1 MNPPQGQERTP
12 GAALPARHEVR
23 QAPPTPLGDLATE
36 RALLAALLRA
46 PAALAAAVPH
56 VRAEDF
62 YDPTHGQLFAAATA
76 LHAQRT
82 HVDAV
87 TLGAAVGHAVV
98 DRVIGHLPVL
108 VDPAGAASYAALVAD
123 TARTRRLA
131 AQLAQACT
139 ELERGTPRAKVATD
153 LDAALTGARLR
164 AEATPLALVLE
175 GLLEAWDHP
184 LPCTPTGLHQLDAL
198 LAGGLRPGD
207 LIGVAGTAGGGKS
220 ALVGQI
226 GLDAAQ
232 AGAVVLYASVEMAP
246 AEVLARWLA
255 CVAFR
260 GVPPELPPV
269 WALGYADILYGRAW
283 RGEDARGRPILSP
296 DVRAQVFDR
305 LECARQALEGV
316 VHRLFVEQIEPGAT
330 VEQVAALVR
339 SARRQAAAR
348 EPGAPHPVVVV
359 VDPLQRLFASER
371 AGRTGRAAEAV
382 NGLETER
389 VGAVAQEL
397 KYLADTEGLAVLF
410 TSDTTKSAALAPVSS
425 ASSLRG
431 SYQINH
437 LATLVLGLHTA
448 ETAAQLRAKL
458 GDLKKPDAV
467 APELTEEEI
476 QRRAAPGWWG
486 HRADATS
493 LGARLAVLE
502 CSKNRRGRPHA
513 LALGFVPGATCF
525 VEGDPDPTDDAA
537 PAASPPRRNR
547 KVPGGPP

>member
-1 MNPPQGQERTP
+1 MTAHDPPP
-12 GAALPARHEVR
+12 GRPAGRPE
-23 QAPPTPLGDLATE
+23 PPPPLVDLATE
-36 RALLAALLRA
+36 RALLAALLRD
-46 PAALAAAVPH
+46 PAALDAAAPH
-56 VRAEDF
+56 VRAADF
-62 YDPTHGQLFAAATA
+62 YDPTHGLLFAAATA

-82 HVDAV
+82 RVDAV

-98 DRVIGHLPVL
+98 DRVVGHLPAL

-131 AQLAQACT
+131 AQLADACT
-139 ELERGTPRAKVATD
+139 QLERGTPRATVARVV
-153 LDAALTGARLR
+153 DAALTGARLR
-164 AEATPLALVLE
+164 AEATPLDTVLA
-175 GLLEAWDHP
+175 GLLAAWEHP
-184 LPCTPTGLHQLDAL
+184 PPCTPTGLHQLDAL

-207 LIGVAGTAGGGKS
+207 LVGVAGSAGGGKS
-220 ALVGQI
+220 ALVGQLA
-226 GLDAAQ
+226 LDAAL
-232 AGAVVLYASVEMAP
+232 AGAVAVYASVEMAP

-255 CVAFR
+255 CAAFR
-260 GVPPELPPV
+260 APPPALPHA
-269 WALGYADILYGRAW
+269 WSLGYADILYGRAW
-283 RGEDARGRPILSP
+283 RGEDARGRPLVSP

-305 LECARQALEGV
+305 LERARQVLAGV
-316 VHRLFVEQIEPGAT
+316 AHRLFVEQIEPGAT

-425 ASSLRG
+425 AASLRG

-458 GDLKKPDAV
+458 GDPTNTNRPGEDA
-467 APELTEEEI
+467 
-476 QRRAAPGWWG
+476 
-486 HRADATS
+486 
-493 LGARLAVLE
+493 
-502 CSKNRRGRPHA
+502 
-513 LALGFVPGATCF
+513 
-525 VEGDPDPTDDAA
+525 
-537 PAASPPRRNR
+537 
-547 KVPGGPP
+547 